1 MNKVE
6 MREKVMV
13 EMLIEELWE
22 IEDENE
28 YYVEERVEMSD
39 EDGGYDIVLYKDR
52 KFMLCYD
59 FGESLCSIE
68 LYRGEV

>member
-1 MNKVE
+1 MSNE
-6 MREKVMV
+6 MRENVIV

-28 YYVEERVEMSD
+28 FFVLERVEMSD

-68 LYRGEV
+68 LYREEV

>member
-1 MNKVE
+1 MSNE
-6 MREKVMV
+6 MRENVIV

-28 YYVEERVEMSD
+28 FFVLERVEMS
-39 EDGGYDIVLYKDR
+39 ESDGGYDIVLYKDM

-68 LYRGEV
+68 LYREEV